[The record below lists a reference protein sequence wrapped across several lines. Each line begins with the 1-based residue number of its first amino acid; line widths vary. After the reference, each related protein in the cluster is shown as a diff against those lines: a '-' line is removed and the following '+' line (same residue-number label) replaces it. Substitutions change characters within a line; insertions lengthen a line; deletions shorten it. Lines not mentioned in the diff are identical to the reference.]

1 VPGIHI
7 PEQVERRLRGV
18 PSDRVAAEGISLCIE
33 TIQRLRD
40 IPGVAGVHLM
50 AFGYER
56 GVPDIVRRA
65 GVGPAAQPDL
75 RASLSSTAVST
86 REGIGHVG

>member
-1 VPGIHI
+1 
-7 PEQVERRLRGV
+7 
-18 PSDRVAAEGISLCIE
+18 
-33 TIQRLRD
+33 
-40 IPGVAGVHLM
+40 VAGVHLM

-75 RASLSSTAVST
+75 HASLSSTAVST

>member
-1 VPGIHI
+1 M
-7 PEQVERRLRGV
+7 ERRLRGI
-18 PSDRVAAEGISLCIE
+18 PGDRVADEGISLCIE

-75 RASLSSTAVST
+75 HPSLSSTAVST